1 MGKAFVAKLA
11 RQGARDPEALAA
23 WIGRKKHGRAAFSKL
38 AAKGRKDGS
47 GSSAAPARKP
57 AASAAVRA
65 KTMTRDERIAV
76 NRRAREITTEEGLRA
91 ADARTPSE
99 AEATTRAEVL
109 ERRAIDKAAARGVTP
124 AGASEVTRQ
133 QDADAIRRRDDR
145 VSLARVSTREQQE
158 RGRADVKRIL
168 AETRRF
174 EAEQKA
180 ARLAPATEQ
189 EQRDIERAAAA
200 LVDRPEMLAQL
211 DARLP
216 QEADAESRREV
227 IQRRAVDLARRRMA
241 ARI

>member
-11 RQGARDPEALAA
+11 KEGARDPEALAA
-23 WIGRKKHGRAAFSKL
+23 WIGRKKHGRQAFSQL
-38 AAKGRKDGS
+38 AANGRKD
-47 GSSAAPARKP
+47 SSSTAPARKHA

-65 KTMTRDERIAV
+65 KTMNRDERITV
-76 NRRAREITTEEGLRA
+76 NRRARELTTEEGLRA

-99 AEATTRAEVL
+99 AEATTRAQVL
-109 ERRAIDKAAARGVTP
+109 ERRAIDRAAARGVTP
-124 AGASEVTRQ
+124 AGADEVTRQ

-145 VSLARVSTREQQE
+145 APLKRVSTREQRE
-158 RGRADVKRIL
+158 RGRAGVERTL

-189 EQRDIERAAAA
+189 EQRDIERAAAG

-211 DARLP
+211 DARIP
-216 QEADAESRREV
+216 QEADAETRREV
-227 IQRRAVDLARRRMA
+227 IQRRAVELARRRAA

>member
-11 RQGARDPEALAA
+11 REGARDPEALAA
-23 WIGRKKHGRAAFSKL
+23 WIGRKKHGRQAFAKL
-38 AAKGRKDGS
+38 AAKGQKASSRA
-47 GSSAAPARKP
+47 SAAP
-57 AASAAVRA
+57 AAVRA
-65 KTMTRDERIAV
+65 KTMNRDERIAV
-76 NRRAREITTEEGLRA
+76 SRRARELTTEEGLRA

-99 AEATTRAEVL
+99 AEATTRAQVL
-109 ERRAIDKAAARGVTP
+109 ERRAIDRAAARGVTP

-145 VSLARVSTREQQE
+145 APLKRVSTREQQD
-158 RGRADVKRIL
+158 RGRADVERTL

-189 EQRDIERAAAA
+189 EQRDIERAAAG

-216 QEADAESRREV
+216 QETDAETRREV
-227 IQRRAVDLARRRMA
+227 IQRRAVDLARRRVA
-241 ARI
+241 ARV